1 VLPRLLAAAV
11 AAAALST
18 TALSTQHS
26 TPNTRVQFV
35 FTSDAHYGL
44 TRPSFRGQSNVSAHV
59 VNAALV
65 AAINALPAAQF
76 PTDGGLGSGAT
87 VGAIDFVA
95 SGADIA
101 NRVEDV
107 DGVAVQPAA
116 VSWRQFVED
125 YVKGVT
131 IAPLFVVPGNH
142 DASDAVGYWKPMT
155 PPVDA
160 TAMAG
165 IFNLMMRPT
174 TPRSVSTFRYAED
187 RVMTSR
193 DIGGVHIVFVQLWPD
208 SSARRWMDGDL
219 ARVPRDTPV
228 VIVAHDPPDGDP
240 KHFLNPNGTHNLN
253 DTDRFENL
261 LGEELADGTTV
272 ETAPAIEQRA
282 LEAFLVRHP
291 NVIAYFHGHSN
302 WNQFY
307 EWHGPDGRLRLRV
320 FRADSPMKG
329 HDSATDE
336 TRLSFHVASVDPIAR
351 RLTVRECLWNAA
363 HGRLL
368 WGEST
373 GGTLSF
379 ASFTQP

>member
-18 TALSTQHS
+18 QHPTLSTRD
-26 TPNTRVQFV
+26 TRVQFV

-65 AAINALPAAQF
+65 AAINTLPAARF
-76 PTDGGLGSGAT
+76 PDDGGLGSGAA

-95 SGADIA
+95 SGGDIA
-101 NRVEDV
+101 NREEDV

-142 DASDAVGYWKPMT
+142 DASDAVGYWKPMM
-155 PPVDA
+155 PPVDT
-160 TAMAG
+160 TAMVG
-165 IFNLMMRPT
+165 IFNLMMRPK
-174 TPRSVSTFRYAED
+174 TPRTAATFHYSED
-187 RVMTSR
+187 RVLTSR
-193 DIGGVHIVFVQLWPD
+193 DISGVHVVFVHLWPD
-208 SSARRWMDGDL
+208 SGARRWMDGDL

-228 VIVAHDPPDGDP
+228 VIVAHDPPDGDS

-261 LGEELADGTTV
+261 LGDELADGTTV
-272 ETAPAIEQRA
+272 DAAPAIEQRA
-282 LEAFLVRHP
+282 LESFLMQHP

-307 EWHGPDGRLRLRV
+307 DWRGPGGHLRLRV

-336 TRLSFHVASVDPIAR
+336 TRLSFQVATLDPAAR
-351 RLTVRECLWNAA
+351 RLTVRECLWNQAQ
-363 HGRLL
+363 GRLM
-368 WGEST
+368 WGES
-373 GGTLSF
+373 SNAPF
-379 ASFTQP
+379 SVASFTQP